1 MEGGNEKFP
10 IFTDFVFSIF
20 IFSFFN
26 RFNKIYTYLVQSW
39 VDRGQKNSTPNDT
52 TKDFFVQPPIAR
64 VPSNS
69 GLDIKIIYSGANIDI
84 NKDRETLFYINVAQI
99 PPTAKNNNSSG
110 QNMISFIVRHKM
122 KLFFRPES
130 IKNQVFSTKQISF
143 YVKNNQLYV
152 KNNSPFYTTFQ
163 SLKTNTGLNFN
174 SDMVAPF
181 SEKQLKAQSGKTN
194 NISTFSW
201 IEYNYV
207 NDIGKFVT
215 EKFYKK

>member
-1 MEGGNEKFP
+1 
-10 IFTDFVFSIF
+10 
-20 IFSFFN
+20 
-26 RFNKIYTYLVQSW
+26 
-39 VDRGQKNSTPNDT
+39 
-52 TKDFFVQPPIAR
+52 
-64 VPSNS
+64 
-69 GLDIKIIYSGANIDI
+69 
-84 NKDRETLFYINVAQI
+84 
-99 PPTAKNNNSSG
+99 
-110 QNMISFIVRHKM
+110 MISFIVRHKM